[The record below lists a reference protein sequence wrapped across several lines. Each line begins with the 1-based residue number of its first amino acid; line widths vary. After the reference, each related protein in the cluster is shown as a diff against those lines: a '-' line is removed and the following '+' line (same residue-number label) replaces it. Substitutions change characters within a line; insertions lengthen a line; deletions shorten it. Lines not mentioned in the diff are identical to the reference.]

1 LAGSG
6 GEGVKD
12 SGAEGLKE
20 GRWEDRVTTCGGGG
34 EGRDVIGEGG
44 RRDGAKVCEGSSMVK

>member
-1 LAGSG
+1 M
-6 GEGVKD
+6 KD